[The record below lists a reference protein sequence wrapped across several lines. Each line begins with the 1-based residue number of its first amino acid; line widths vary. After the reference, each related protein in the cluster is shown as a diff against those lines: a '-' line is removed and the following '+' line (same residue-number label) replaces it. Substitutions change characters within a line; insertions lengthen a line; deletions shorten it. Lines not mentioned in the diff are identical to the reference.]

1 MLLESDLPKILWG
14 YAILHAKYIKN
25 RTHTHS
31 LLEKTPYEMVHS
43 RKLNLHDTYEWGKDL
58 YVKIKQDD
66 KLAPQATR
74 AK

>member
-31 LLEKTPYEMVHS
+31 LPDKTPYKMVYD
-43 RKLNLHDTYEWGKDL
+43 KKPNLQDAYEWEKDI

-66 KLAPQATR
+66 KLAP
-74 AK
+74 